1 MNNDWTFKT
10 VIAYD
15 TYASAIHAKEMSER
29 VAGQMECE
37 VDAWPF
43 GLLALRWIREQAIEV
58 AAAADMIILAADGAL
73 ELPRSVKDWIEGG
86 LGGKGQ
92 RPVALVALLDDY
104 PISLGEPPPL
114 CAYLTHLA
122 QQRNAE
128 FFCNL
133 TFGGTETPLETAT
146 YSQNSVPKCQTE
158 ALPSILSHRGEASMR
173 RAG

>member
-1 MNNDWTFKT
+1 MRNDWTFKT

-29 VAGQMECE
+29 VAGQMERE

-43 GLLALRWIREQAIEV
+43 GLLAARWIREHAIKV

-104 PISLGEPPPL
+104 PICLGEPPPL
-114 CAYLTHLA
+114 CAYLTRLA
-122 QQRNAE
+122 QQRNAQ

-133 TFGGTETPLETAT
+133 GPCRGRGAIG
-146 YSQNSVPKCQTE
+146 NSDLLPELGSEVPDQGAPEYFVTQE
-158 ALPSILSHRGEASMR
+158 EASMR